1 MHRRIL
7 LASSIGVVASLS
19 GCLGIGGS
27 DVLPGGD
34 SDSEPEREE
43 MPDQGVQDDE
53 GSEGN
58 SNDVGEQ
65 ETDPT
70 QGESDDQSEVTLE
83 SDDPVTVV
91 ETFYEALYAPDLEMA
106 NGLLHP
112 ESPAPMY
119 TDEVVSSFE
128 AYTHELEDVELVEES
143 DSSAVVAFFL
153 VLTGEE
159 GVVRRSEVTLEVRT
173 DGDDWKVWQM
183 RR

>member
-1 MHRRIL
+1 M
-7 LASSIGVVASLS
+7 
-19 GCLGIGGS
+19 GIGGS
-27 DVLPGGD
+27 DVLPGSG
-34 SDSEPEREE
+34 SDSQPERDEA
-43 MPDQGVQDDE
+43 PDQGGQGGE
-53 GSEGN
+53 TSEEN
-58 SNDVGEQ
+58 DSDVGEQ
-65 ETDPT
+65 STDPSP
-70 QGESDDQSEVTLE
+70 EEADDGAKVTLE
-83 SDDPVTVV
+83 SNDPVTVV

-128 AYTHELEDVELVEES
+128 AYTHKLEDVELVEES
-143 DSSAVVAFFL
+143 DSSAVVAFIL
-153 VLTGEE
+153 VLTGGE